1 MSDFVVSALK
11 YRPQDWGTVV
21 GQSAITDTLDNAIA
35 SEKLAHAYLFCGPR
49 GVGKT
54 TCARI
59 FAKKINQKELNDP
72 NEDFAFNVFELDAA
86 SNNSVE
92 DIRSLTEQ
100 VRIPPQKGSYK
111 VYVIDEVHM
120 LSTQAFNAFLKTLE
134 EPPSHAIFILATTE
148 KHKILPTILSRCQ
161 IYDFNRISVEDITNH
176 LKNIAGKENIQFE
189 EEALISIAKKADGA
203 LRDALSIF
211 DQVAS
216 FSQGNIT
223 MEMVVSNLGIL
234 EQDIYFKIVD
244 ATLNEDIKT
253 CMLTYHEVINRG
265 FDSQQFLLGLT
276 EHFRNLIMSASDETL
291 TLIES
296 SAELKANYK
305 EQLQKTNTGFILDAL
320 EILGNAD
327 GQYRQSKNKRLLSE
341 LTLMQLCSI
350 KAMHLSNDK
359 QEKKKSSSIAI
370 IPPNGIEIDPPAVN
384 IENIT
389 PGGLPNQ
396 VNRQVAN
403 AKSVQATPKQAAPM
417 QAAPKPDKKRVKKP
431 SFSITGAISGTQEKQ
446 TAAENA
452 QGFMQTKAAPV
463 NQGDIER
470 VWNKFAYKVKTDG
483 NLSFYTT
490 LSARK
495 PKLEKNVIHFS
506 ISNAVQEQDFSIRK
520 AEILEFLRTQLNNFQ
535 LQIEWK
541 LDKAEVGANLYTP
554 TQKFNKMAETNPH
567 LNTLRDKFNLDIDF

>member
-72 NEDFAFNVFELDAA
+72 DEDFAFNVFELDAA

-134 EPPSHAIFILATTE
+134 EPPNHAIFILATTE

-161 IYDFNRISVEDITNH
+161 IYDFNRISVDDITAH
-176 LKNIAGKENIQFE
+176 LKNIAEKENIQFE

-234 EQDIYFKIVD
+234 EQDIYFKVVE
-244 ATLNEDIKT
+244 AALNEDIRT
-253 CMLTYHEVINRG
+253 CMLTYHEVVNRG

-276 EHFRNLIMSASDETL
+276 EHFRNLIMSASDDTL
-291 TLIES
+291 ALIEA
-296 SAELKANYK
+296 SAELKASYK

-320 EILGNAD
+320 EVLGKAD

-350 KAMHLSNDK
+350 KAMHLSNGK
-359 QEKKKSSSIAI
+359 QEKKKSNSVAI
-370 IPPNGIEIDPPAVN
+370 IPPNGIEINPPAVKVEELIPN
-384 IENIT
+384 KTE
-389 PGGLPNQ
+389 LPTQ

-403 AKSVQATPKQAAPM
+403 AKSVQAKPA
-417 QAAPKPDKKRVKKP
+417 PDKKRVKKP
-431 SFSITGAISGTQEKQ
+431 SFSITGAISDTQKKTE
-446 TAAENA
+446 TSGGG
-452 QGFMQTKAAPV
+452 QGFMETKATPV
-463 NQGDIER
+463 TQDDIER
-470 VWNKFAYKVKTDG
+470 AWNKFAYKVKSDG

-495 PKLEKNVIHFS
+495 PKLDQNVIHFS

-567 LNTLRDKFNLDIDF
+567 LNLLRDKFNLDIDF